1 MLVIHVTCYIMDIK
15 IVQYDMIYRSII
27 LCNSGN
33 TCSIH
38 SICGIIYFIFFCI
51 CGTISIICQ
60 LQTIYLDVLC
70 IFNQNTGGYCTF
82 PLMIYIIQMLSII
95 QFPLS
100 MTVCID
106 LWSISLSISRY
117 LNRCLSG
124 TAILFRKFK
133 KLVFKHRSL
142 FQKNCISRFKSKVIY
157 FIKCFKCLAF
167 RSSSIAVTSTLGIN
181 IICCSCCS
189 MLLGI
194 NRNRRHH

>member
-33 TCSIH
+33 TRSIH
-38 SICGIIYFIFFCI
+38 SICVIIYFIFFCI

-117 LNRCLSG
+117 LNRCFCS
-124 TAILFRKFK
+124 TAVLFCELKSLILKY
-133 KLVFKHRSL
+133 RSL
-142 FQKNCISRFKSKVIY
+142 FQKNGVSRLKVKAIHL
-157 FIKCFKCLAF
+157 IKCFECLAF
-167 RSSSIAVTSTLGIN
+167 RSSIITVVSTF
-181 IICCSCCS
+181 
-189 MLLGI
+189 
-194 NRNRRHH
+194 